1 MNREMSQPIARGLT
15 TYGREHNVP
24 AVPGEPALEI
34 NGLSFTYP
42 GATQPALVDLSLTI
56 LPGERVALVGPN
68 GAGKSTLIKLVAGL
82 EREQKGSIR
91 VYGRPRP
98 ACYHRVGYV
107 PQRGDV
113 DWRFPVTVREVVMMG
128 RYAHLGWLKWPRR
141 ADHEAVN
148 RALDAMNLT
157 TLADRQIGELSGGQ
171 QQRVMIARTL
181 AQEADL
187 LLLDEPLNNLDVGTQ
202 EMIFHVLEALA
213 EEGKTIVVTT
223 HDLGLLPIHFS
234 RAIFL
239 DRRIVQDGT
248 PDEVLSAE
256 TIARAYGLRLC
267 TDDNGTTAPAHHLD
281 DSHEHSPDH

>member
-1 MNREMSQPIARGLT
+1 
-15 TYGREHNVP
+15 
-24 AVPGEPALEI
+24 
-34 NGLSFTYP
+34 
-42 GATQPALVDLSLTI
+42 
-56 LPGERVALVGPN
+56 
-68 GAGKSTLIKLVAGL
+68 
-82 EREQKGSIR
+82 
-91 VYGRPRP
+91 
-98 ACYHRVGYV
+98 
-107 PQRGDV
+107 
-113 DWRFPVTVREVVMMG
+113 MG

-157 TLADRQIGELSGGQ
+157 ALADRQIGELSGGQ

-267 TDDNGTTAPAHHLD
+267 TDDDGATAPAHHLA
-281 DSHEHSPDH
+281 DSHGHSPNH